1 MPERVV
7 DPKLFPVGET
17 LDDTMGSNG
26 PNHENDRGDDG
37 EDDHVGQMAEQAQIV
52 GVTLKS
58 QSAHR
63 CLEGRKYPPTD
74 TNVNHRQR
82 NLEKVK

>member
-7 DPKLFPVGET
+7 DPKLLPVGET

-37 EDDHVGQMAEQAQIV
+37 EDDHVGQMAEQAQFG
-52 GVTLKS
+52 GVTSKS

-63 CLEGRKYPPTD
+63 LHEGRKYPPTD